1 MFDALWNLSFMMF
14 VALCCLL
21 HNDVCRIMTFVTLIC
36 LSHYYVCC
44 IMMSVALWRLSHYDV
59 CRLWLLSLIR
69 FNVMS
74 LMTFVA
80 VPDYACFPAPYY
92 YLLLLP
98 FFPLLAKQR
107 IMKNM
112 YQSKRGG
119 GGWGGGNKPSALFF
133 SVQFSELSWC
143 GKNKSPAHP
152 FRPVNRLSWC
162 RKNESPALLFCSN
175 LQAELVREKYKSCPS
190 F

>member
-59 CRLWLLSLIR
+59 CRLWLLSLMR

-98 FFPLLAKQR
+98 FFPLLAK
-107 IMKNM
+107 I
-112 YQSKRGG
+112 
-119 GGWGGGNKPSALFF
+119 WGDMATYIPRLKDIFYVPFWVVLLN
-133 SVQFSELSWC
+133 
-143 GKNKSPAHP
+143 
-152 FRPVNRLSWC
+152 FRPPGNSDMYSCMGW
-162 RKNESPALLFCSN
+162 
-175 LQAELVREKYKSCPS
+175 VRGFSH
-190 F
+190 